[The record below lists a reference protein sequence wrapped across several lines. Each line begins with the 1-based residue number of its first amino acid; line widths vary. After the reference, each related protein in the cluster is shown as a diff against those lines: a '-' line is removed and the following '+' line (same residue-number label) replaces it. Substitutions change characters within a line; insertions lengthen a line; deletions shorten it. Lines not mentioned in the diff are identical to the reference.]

1 MAAITSKQASMAD
14 DVFKQDK
21 VTENIDKIEIPVSM
35 DISPKEKTPLTEY
48 NVLFKLVKKRRGRF
62 YLDNCCDNV
71 PNKKNGDSPERIW
84 LLNGVRSIWDSE
96 LEYILK
102 DKARYERARRGRDI
116 IFQEGVCR
124 VRSSDTLMLEFLRN
138 NTHNVGKNRKG
149 SGKFDFYEYDP
160 QQEQKDRHQKQ
171 LIKIE
176 MIGKAKDMPVEK
188 VKKLVSFFGISFV
201 DELGMPKSDDG
212 LRTEL
217 MLFADSNPSEFQ
229 KHIDSN
235 EVEVAYLVKR
245 AIIEAKIDL
254 QGGNGNA
261 IWSGGKGFI
270 AKIPSTRKP
279 YEYLTELA
287 LTNSED
293 GRNFRQQ
300 LEQIIT

>member
-1 MAAITSKQASMAD
+1 MAAITAKQSSMAD
-14 DVFKQDK
+14 DDFKKEK
-21 VTENIDKIEIPVSM
+21 VTQKLDEIEIPS
-35 DISPKEKTPLTEY
+35 DILPAEKTPITEY

-71 PNKKNGDSPERIW
+71 PNPNNKNTPERIW

-124 VRSSDTLMLEFLRN
+124 VRSTDVLMLEFLRN
-138 NTHNVGKNRKG
+138 NTHNVGDSRTG
-149 SGKFDFYEYDP
+149 SGKFDFYEYNP
-160 QQEQKDRHQKQ
+160 KKEQEDRHKKQ

-176 MIGKAKDMPVEK
+176 MITKAKEMPIEK

-201 DELGMPKSDDG
+201 DELGMPISEDG

-217 MLFADSNPSEFQ
+217 MLYADNNPAQFQ
-229 KHIDSN
+229 KHIDSR

-261 IWSGGKGFI
+261 LWSQGKGFI
-270 AKIPSTRKP
+270 AKVPSTRKP

-287 LTNSED
+287 LTNSNE
-293 GRNFRQQ
+293 GRAFREQ
-300 LEQIIT
+300 LEQIVT

>member
-1 MAAITSKQASMAD
+1 MAITARQASLAD
-14 DVFKQDK
+14 DDFKKSK
-21 VTENIDKIEIPVSM
+21 VTDNLDKIEIPVSM
-35 DISPKEKTPLTEY
+35 DIFPQEKTPVTEY

-71 PNKKNGDSPERIW
+71 ANKKNGGIPERIW

-96 LEYILK
+96 LEYLLK
-102 DKARYERARRGRDI
+102 DKSRYERARRGRDI

-124 VRSSDTLMLEFLRN
+124 VRSSDVLMLDFLRN
-138 NTHNVGKNRKG
+138 NTHNVGKSRTG

-160 QQEQKDRHQKQ
+160 QQEQQDRHRKQ

-176 MIGKAKDMPVEK
+176 MIGKAKDMPIEK

-201 DELGMPKSDDG
+201 DDLGMPKSDEG

-217 MLFADSNPSEFQ
+217 MLYADSNPSEFQ

-235 EVEVAYLVKR
+235 EVEIAYLVKR

-254 QGGNGNA
+254 QGSNGNA
-261 IWSGGKGFI
+261 IWSAGKGFI
-270 AKIPSTRKP
+270 TKIPSTRKP

-287 LTNSED
+287 LTNSEE
-293 GRNFRQQ
+293 GRNFRSQ
-300 LEQIIT
+300 LEQIIK

>member
-1 MAAITSKQASMAD
+1 
-14 DVFKQDK
+14 
-21 VTENIDKIEIPVSM
+21 
-35 DISPKEKTPLTEY
+35 
-48 NVLFKLVKKRRGRF
+48 
-62 YLDNCCDNV
+62 
-71 PNKKNGDSPERIW
+71 
-84 LLNGVRSIWDSE
+84 
-96 LEYILK
+96 
-102 DKARYERARRGRDI
+102 
-116 IFQEGVCR
+116 
-124 VRSSDTLMLEFLRN
+124 MLEFLRN
-138 NTHNVGKNRKG
+138 NTHNVGKNRTG

-254 QGGNGNA
+254 QEVMVRNMVRWKR
-261 IWSGGKGFI
+261 IYSKDSI
-270 AKIPSTRKP
+270 TRKP